1 MNAAERLWR
10 GLGAHDWAAASS
22 QFQPNAVVEWPHSRA
37 RLDIE
42 EYLATQRERAAQ
54 GGAAFTVRRVVSE
67 GRNVVVEG
75 ALGEALCA
83 GFYDLHDGLIAG
95 AVEYWVGEPA

>member
-1 MNAAERLWR
+1 M
-10 GLGAHDWAAASS
+10 GVG
-22 QFQPNAVVEWPHSRA
+22 
-37 RLDIE
+37 
-42 EYLATQRERAAQ
+42 EYVATQRERAAR
-54 GGAAFTVRRVVSE
+54 GRRSSRAARVVSE

-75 ALGEALCA
+75 RLGDARCA